1 MLVNTM
7 QQSVKEQ
14 TIAVHL
20 LSQMTFSCILHY
32 HVQQKHIQII
42 KLKRSEIYAKT
53 VKL

>member
-7 QQSVKEQ
+7 QQIVKEQ
-14 TIAVHL
+14 TIAVQL
-20 LSQMTFSCILHY
+20 LSQTTFSCILHY

-42 KLKRSEIYAKT
+42 KLNYEIYVKT